1 MVLLLRCIHILP
13 WYPVNSSINCM
24 EILIYKTLLLGAS
37 LHSFSLLLSGDCN
50 ILQRIKEAFIQ
61 RIDACQWLEFVDGQN
76 NGILLKKKACP
87 QERCWKDIEINH
99 VSLFMDPIVFW
110 ADKMPYNFRLLRA
123 VLILGDSNFTNQR
136 IQRGHYMTYV
146 NSSAHIY

>member
-61 RIDACQWLEFVDGQN
+61 HIDACQWLEFVDGQN

-87 QERCWKDIEINH
+87 QERC
-99 VSLFMDPIVFW
+99 
-110 ADKMPYNFRLLRA
+110 
-123 VLILGDSNFTNQR
+123 
-136 IQRGHYMTYV
+136 
-146 NSSAHIY
+146 